1 MKEKICAVFPPY
13 AWLPLFAVLAFNS
26 VVYNGTRIFNAGRI
40 HYSMWTAV
48 DDAIPFFTPFV
59 VIYVLAFVQWGIG
72 YILIGRESREAC
84 FRFYTAD
91 IFAKIIALVFFLAV
105 PTMIVRPEVTG
116 NSVFDMLTRFIFRV
130 DAADNLFPSIHCYVS
145 WLSFRGVKEVKSLP
159 RWFSPASCV
168 MAILIIISTQVLKQ
182 HYIVD
187 AIAAVL
193 LVEIFW
199 RFYRTGNR
207 HMGVYR
213 FFEKINSFVWKGK
226 QDL

>member
-1 MKEKICAVFPPY
+1 MKEKISAVFPPY

-91 IFAKIIALVFFLAV
+91 IFAKIIALVFFLVV

-130 DAADNLFPSIHCYVS
+130 DAADNLFPSIHCLESWMCFRSALFLKKVPKWYAPVS
-145 WLSFRGVKEVKSLP
+145 LLFSLLV
-159 RWFSPASCV
+159 FASTV
-168 MAILIIISTQVLKQ
+168 MLKQ
-182 HYIVD
+182 HVFVD
-187 AIAAVL
+187 IPGGIAAVEIGL
-193 LVEIFW
+193 LLSDMVRW
-199 RFYRTGNR
+199 RHKRSEGRT
-207 HMGVYR
+207 
-213 FFEKINSFVWKGK
+213 
-226 QDL
+226 